1 MQKRIS
7 SIDLSRKINKM
18 HSKINDPQYAQEPC
32 PKRRNAK
39 NIVAFECKLN
49 KTAERCVMGN
59 GGAALDVHRG
69 DLRKSMTPT
78 ELRALNDREVL

>member
-1 MQKRIS
+1 MH
-7 SIDLSRKINKM
+7 RKIN
-18 HSKINDPQYAQEPC
+18 NPQYAQEPC
-32 PKRRNAK
+32 PKRRIAK

-78 ELRALNDREVL
+78 ELRALND